1 MMGRKLGQLAHGL
14 LRTWQPEIIAALA
27 LTLLATRAAAQG
39 DEERALD
46 AVREEIRAI
55 EARLSRQ
62 TTERDAELESL
73 RRAELAAA
81 AANKELARVRTELR
95 EQRARRDALARES
108 AEATR
113 RLASERAAL
122 AGQVRRSYISGR
134 EELVKLLL
142 SQESPATLGRMLDP
156 IADKLIVGAALIM
169 LVHDRTI
176 DGVSIWAAI
185 IILCREILVSGLRE
199 FLAEL
204 KVTVHVTALAKWKTA
219 AQMVAL
225 AVLLAGPA
233 GDRIM
238 PGITTAGI
246 GLLWLAAVLTLWT
259 GYDYLKAGIRHA
271 MEG

>member
-1 MMGRKLGQLAHGL
+1 MDPPIPTRPHAISLPNVLTYA
-14 LRTWQPEIIAALA
+14 RIAAVPA
-27 LTLLATRAAAQG
+27 LVACLLLVEGDAGRWAAFWLFVGAAIT
-39 DEERALD
+39 DWLD
-46 AVREEIRAI
+46 GY
-55 EARLSRQ
+55 
-62 TTERDAELESL
+62 
-73 RRAELAAA
+73 
-81 AANKELARVRTELR
+81 LARRL
-95 EQRARRDALARES
+95 EQQS
-108 AEATR
+108 
-113 RLASERAAL
+113 
-122 AGQVRRSYISGR
+122 
-134 EELVKLLL
+134 
-142 SQESPATLGRMLDP
+142 TLGRMLDP

-185 IILCREILVSGLRE
+185 VILCREILVSGLRE

-204 KVTVHVTALAKWKTA
+204 KVTVHVTALAKWKTGV
-219 AQMVAL
+219 QMVAL
-225 AVLLAGPA
+225 AVLIAGPA